1 MTTDLT
7 GIAPP
12 HRRAQKREDLLVRK
26 IWISSLEIDVPDER
40 SLRRLAP
47 VATDEDAYKDS
58 EAPRGYGECEE
69 LGNGIERF
77 RGERVDRAHRDAAV
91 ESSSRCRFE
100 GKRRAQLL
108 L

>member
-1 MTTDLT
+1 M
-7 GIAPP
+7 
-12 HRRAQKREDLLVRK
+12 RR
-26 IWISSLEIDVPDER
+26 IWISSLETDVPDER
-40 SLRRLAP
+40 SLRRLALA
-47 VATDEDAYKDS
+47 VASDEGAYEDR
-58 EAPRGYGECEE
+58 EAPRGYVECEK